1 MLTVSSSASFV
12 FVFGGGRCSADL
24 SCVVLKDE
32 LETTMR
38 LVGITDL
45 SQAHPGLI
53 NTLDLD
59 PLIPKAVE
67 ERRWWRAWLPRA
79 RL

>member
-1 MLTVSSSASFV
+1 MALASLGLNGSLTCHVSP
-12 FVFGGGRCSADL
+12 RT
-24 SCVVLKDE
+24 VLKDE

-45 SQAHPGLI
+45 SQAHPGLV
-53 NTLDLD
+53 NTLDVDRLV
-59 PLIPKAVE
+59 PTTVE
-67 ERRWWRAWLPRA
+67 HPYAKWRPRA